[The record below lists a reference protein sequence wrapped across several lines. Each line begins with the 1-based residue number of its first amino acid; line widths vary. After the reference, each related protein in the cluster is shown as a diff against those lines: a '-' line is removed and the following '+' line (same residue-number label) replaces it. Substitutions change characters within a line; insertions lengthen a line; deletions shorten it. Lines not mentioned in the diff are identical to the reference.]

1 MSFTP
6 ASSNTGKIKNLEHGA
21 VQASH
26 IDVIVCMTHAE
37 PLVTLL
43 ALRLHNKLQLMLHST
58 SSSIICILI
67 PTTLAV

>member
-6 ASSNTGKIKNLEHGA
+6 ASSNTGKIENLEHGA

-26 IDVIVCMTHAE
+26 IDVIVRMTHTE
-37 PLVTLL
+37 PLATLL
-43 ALRLHNKLQLMLHST
+43 ALQLHNKLQLMLHST
-58 SSSIICILI
+58 SSSIISILI